1 MTGYEGYVR
10 PADDITRAEV
20 SVIINKILASS
31 NKADISSFSDVN
43 SSDWFYDAMAKIVK
57 TGILSGSG
65 NQLMPNKEIT
75 RQEAFSLLA
84 RIFGITNGGESALE
98 GFADKDEVASWAKGA
113 LAAMVEAG
121 YVSGNDGKLNPNDNI
136 TRAEFA
142 QVLSNIGCKYVFE
155 SGEVSGDFDGNVFIG
170 SNNVTLSGT
179 VKGNVILGDGV
190 DKTVLKDV
198 KVTGDVIS
206 RGKDVE
212 FNNAQV
218 DGNLVITGSGK
229 TPEIKTD
236 DNTKLGGV
244 KADKNYSSE
253 KELENVSG
261 NGENVHGKTETP
273 ADTKKNTHGSHHGG
287 GSSSSTTAKGTE
299 IDVAGAK
306 YYYSTKA
313 AMTVGGK
320 TVTGEQIGDTG
331 VYLYTT
337 AEDKDVYGVANV
349 PYADFYYAELGNEV
363 TESSDIAKVSKS
375 KDEASS
381 LREEHVYDAVTSATN
396 KKSKKYAATYITE
409 GSGTT
414 VYINGVKTA
423 VKINAKLYAAA
434 KAVAASKV
442 TTANK
447 LAEIADSIET
457 VSSTLPSGYETY
469 KTVNADGTL
478 SALTAAE
485 GAGAVDSASTKAT
498 ITSTS
503 PWGNYQI
510 DFTDMPSDIDTK
522 TNVLGVVLETED
534 GQKVALRHNENIYSK
549 KEDIAFVVDDSFTEP
564 HGNVLYGKRFKSLS
578 GKTIT
583 KITYLLSNKQSM
595 TLNVNLR
602 CAAQVPAENKVTVKS
617 QTKYVLGQGATVTL
631 DTSKLL
637 FKDTAEVSVKMGRKK
652 VLSSDKYLYDAS
664 TGELK
669 INGNGG
675 TGAGEYTVVF
685 HDTKEATT
693 GYADT
698 KVSFTLESDVAYDD
712 TTKSV
717 SNYSSI
723 NVASIS
729 AQKNVDKEKQAP
741 AAVTDNGI
749 INDNGFVDF
758 SNKAFEG
765 MKAKDSYK
773 VTVTT
778 TEGDS
783 FSFNV
788 TIPEKIYAYATLSY
802 AEYWAGEDVYKPS
815 NMEEASTEADSRGE
829 YDKGAFD
836 AVTRATANHGMHR
849 GSFVQDAY
857 ILGENGKEY
866 KVAKWTDAN
875 NAVLADGRTLTK
887 NTNRDTKETTL
898 SIGDETTKY
907 VKTELKGIKYVPV
920 AVDAADFHSLCEN
933 RSVYGNG
940 STLAGGFSENNL
952 KAYSETAYVDSTTNG
967 LKEATLN
974 GTTWS
979 FGARQTGSGSGI
991 LDEELHTASTITT
1004 TPKENVGSYGEKIR
1018 VDLTGDDY
1026 GALGSQM
1033 QTVKWTYY
1041 GNDSTYSDPVI
1052 SYGTKF
1058 AADNWMHKM
1067 MGIQLGLTDSARF
1080 QLPSGY
1086 NGIGYWKITVYAL
1099 GYEDYST
1106 TFELTA
1112 ANIAG
1117 VSEPMSEEQK
1127 TQLTALKDEA
1137 KALLDKHGEV
1147 LDGESDWKALK
1158 DHYEE
1163 AVALLKKSDATSAE
1177 AEELLE
1183 ELPALIAAVKP
1194 QTMEKTGEAVV
1205 KETND
1210 HTVIGEYT
1218 AKVKVTV
1225 DSEGK
1230 IVSVTD
1236 NGTEPGT
1243 YNASY
1248 WNKAKNYFSRFK
1260 GKTASEIDGIDATS
1274 GATVSLNAVK
1284 SAVKSALGTT
1294 ATTLEAPTIS
1304 AADLRTEPVFA
1315 ADEDAAFTVT
1325 GEEGSTTYT
1334 KEGENADASDITNWV
1349 KVDESK
1355 PVVVAGPS
1363 KDAHNINI
1371 KDITNENK
1379 TPSITEVILNAVS
1392 VEGEKKSTI
1401 TSKKIKFIEIPSDAD
1416 LSGTKVYEGSAACDG
1431 AAGSPYTVKVK
1442 VTTINGK
1449 ISKIEDNGTSPA
1461 DYTDEIFYGNA
1472 MGLGYSDESMSL
1484 KLKGKNLR
1492 QIINAKTTPYAE
1504 DESYA
1509 ADAVSGATVSSN
1521 SVKYAVINALISSP
1535 VSESENTV
1543 SAPTV
1548 SAYESGFVVLNALN
1562 KKMNAVI
1569 TGNEDTTIRYTLD
1582 GTEPTAESA
1591 EIGKI
1596 GYFGDKDGVAFE
1608 AEPEKYPDGRIICL
1622 KVAAFNSEGQ
1632 KSDTVTKY
1640 FVFANTNSTH
1650 SYEVGS
1656 YTGKSGST
1664 SVNVTVEDPSYSG
1677 KCLITNIQLDDESK
1691 KKYSAFAD
1699 EFLSRIYLKQNTAGV
1714 DSVKGHETECAEIL
1728 AAVKNALDNAYLP
1741 SKPTI
1746 TLSEEKNSYENS
1758 DLVGITF
1765 ATPTEGAEIY
1775 YTVDNSNTMSG
1786 STLSDPTKTG
1796 TKYEGTFNVNIE
1808 NKSGGKLYIRAAAKK
1823 DGKWSSTSRKD
1834 LTFLKGVKENAFV
1847 VNGTGYS
1854 SWNDA
1859 VSAINSLEN
1868 GGTIVL
1874 NDDVELSN
1882 ESVMPTK
1889 PCTIK
1894 SADGNAY
1901 KVKANILNAQADVV
1915 FDGITYD
1922 ISRVY
1927 ANGHSVTVK
1936 DTITYKKSWLGR
1948 KIYAGRTEDCTADN
1962 CVITV
1967 EKGDLEIYAGNFSG
1981 TFNGDVTVNV
1991 SGTDEQ
1997 TKVNLNGTGVSTT
2010 TDGNV
2015 TFNVDGGN
2023 KAVYIGGF
2031 LGEVSGGN
2039 ITGTLTL
2046 NITGNPELSSYG
2058 TYKASVD
2065 KETFGV
2071 LDFTGADS
2079 EFVSANKD
2087 KFTKFAEI
2095 KGGASTAAD
2104 TAEILSLEEAADEE
2118 KEVYGPVVLPIYNEE
2133 TPVAGIEFYFD
2144 ELNSEETDEFFEE
2157 TEDKAEIKDNLT
2169 EE

>member
-1 MTGYEGYVR
+1 MKYNLYKGAGAKKAVAMALAAAMTVGGTPAAYAADKSQIKDIPNNWAKQAVESAVENDLMTGYEGYVR

-170 SNNVTLSGT
+170 SNDVTLSGT

-244 KADKNYSSE
+244 KADKDYSSE

-299 IDVAGAK
+299 IDVDGAK

-423 VKINAKLYAAA
+423 VKINSKLYAAA

-564 HGNVLYGKRFKSLS
+564 HGNVLYGKRFKGLS

-602 CAAQVPAENKVTVKS
+602 CAAQVPAENKVTVTS
-617 QTKYVLGQGATVTL
+617 QTMYVLGQGATVTL

-652 VLSSDKYLYDAS
+652 VLSSDQYSYDAS
-664 TGELK
+664 TGVLT

-685 HDTKEATT
+685 HDTTEATT
-693 GYADT
+693 GYADI
-698 KVSFTLESDVAYDD
+698 KVSFTLKSDVAYDD

-717 SNYSSI
+717 SNYASV

-729 AQKNVDKEKQAP
+729 AQKNVDKVEKGP
-741 AAVTDNGI
+741 DAVTDSGI
-749 INDNGFVDF
+749 INANGFVDF
-758 SNKAFEG
+758 SNAAFKG

-836 AVTRATANHGMHR
+836 AVTRATTTHGMHR

-857 ILGENGKEY
+857 ILGKNGKEY

-875 NAVLADGRTLTK
+875 NAVLADGNTLTK
-887 NTNRDTKETTL
+887 AKADDATTL
-898 SIGDETTKY
+898 TIKTASGGVIETTKY
-907 VKTELKGIKYVPV
+907 VETELKGIKYVPV

-1127 TQLTALKDEA
+1127 TQLKALKDEA
-1137 KALLDKHGEV
+1137 KALLDNHGEV
-1147 LDGESDWKALK
+1147 SESETAWKALE
-1158 DHYEE
+1158 DHYKE

-1177 AEELLE
+1177 AEELLG

-1194 QTMEKTGEAVV
+1194 QTMEKTGEATV
-1205 KETND
+1205 ETTDSNFVFG
-1210 HTVIGEYT
+1210 TYQ

-1225 DSEGK
+1225 DEEGK
-1230 IVSVTD
+1230 IVSVAD

-1243 YNASY
+1243 SNASF
-1248 WNKAKNYFSRFK
+1248 WNTAKGYFSRFT

-1334 KEGENADASDITNWV
+1334 KEGENADASDITDWV

-1355 PVVVAGPS
+1355 SVVVAGPS
-1363 KDAHNINI
+1363 KDALNINI

-1392 VEGEKKSTI
+1392 VEGEKK
-1401 TSKKIKFIEIPSDAD
+1401 
-1416 LSGTKVYEGSAACDG
+1416 
-1431 AAGSPYTVKVK
+1431 
-1442 VTTINGK
+1442 NQ
-1449 ISKIEDNGTSPA
+1449 
-1461 DYTDEIFYGNA
+1461 
-1472 MGLGYSDESMSL
+1472 
-1484 KLKGKNLR
+1484 R
-1492 QIINAKTTPYAE
+1492 
-1504 DESYA
+1504 
-1509 ADAVSGATVSSN
+1509 
-1521 SVKYAVINALISSP
+1521 
-1535 VSESENTV
+1535 
-1543 SAPTV
+1543 
-1548 SAYESGFVVLNALN
+1548 
-1562 KKMNAVI
+1562 
-1569 TGNEDTTIRYTLD
+1569 
-1582 GTEPTAESA
+1582 
-1591 EIGKI
+1591 
-1596 GYFGDKDGVAFE
+1596 
-1608 AEPEKYPDGRIICL
+1608 
-1622 KVAAFNSEGQ
+1622 
-1632 KSDTVTKY
+1632 
-1640 FVFANTNSTH
+1640 
-1650 SYEVGS
+1650 
-1656 YTGKSGST
+1656 
-1664 SVNVTVEDPSYSG
+1664 
-1677 KCLITNIQLDDESK
+1677 
-1691 KKYSAFAD
+1691 
-1699 EFLSRIYLKQNTAGV
+1699 
-1714 DSVKGHETECAEIL
+1714 
-1728 AAVKNALDNAYLP
+1728 
-1741 SKPTI
+1741 
-1746 TLSEEKNSYENS
+1746 
-1758 DLVGITF
+1758 
-1765 ATPTEGAEIY
+1765 
-1775 YTVDNSNTMSG
+1775 
-1786 STLSDPTKTG
+1786 
-1796 TKYEGTFNVNIE
+1796 
-1808 NKSGGKLYIRAAAKK
+1808 
-1823 DGKWSSTSRKD
+1823 
-1834 LTFLKGVKENAFV
+1834 
-1847 VNGTGYS
+1847 
-1854 SWNDA
+1854 
-1859 VSAINSLEN
+1859 
-1868 GGTIVL
+1868 
-1874 NDDVELSN
+1874 
-1882 ESVMPTK
+1882 
-1889 PCTIK
+1889 
-1894 SADGNAY
+1894 
-1901 KVKANILNAQADVV
+1901 
-1915 FDGITYD
+1915 
-1922 ISRVY
+1922 
-1927 ANGHSVTVK
+1927 
-1936 DTITYKKSWLGR
+1936 
-1948 KIYAGRTEDCTADN
+1948 
-1962 CVITV
+1962 
-1967 EKGDLEIYAGNFSG
+1967 
-1981 TFNGDVTVNV
+1981 
-1991 SGTDEQ
+1991 
-1997 TKVNLNGTGVSTT
+1997 
-2010 TDGNV
+2010 
-2015 TFNVDGGN
+2015 
-2023 KAVYIGGF
+2023 
-2031 LGEVSGGN
+2031 
-2039 ITGTLTL
+2039 
-2046 NITGNPELSSYG
+2046 
-2058 TYKASVD
+2058 
-2065 KETFGV
+2065 
-2071 LDFTGADS
+2071 
-2079 EFVSANKD
+2079 
-2087 KFTKFAEI
+2087 
-2095 KGGASTAAD
+2095 
-2104 TAEILSLEEAADEE
+2104 
-2118 KEVYGPVVLPIYNEE
+2118 
-2133 TPVAGIEFYFD
+2133 
-2144 ELNSEETDEFFEE
+2144 
-2157 TEDKAEIKDNLT
+2157 
-2169 EE
+2169 

>member
-1 MTGYEGYVR
+1 MKYNLYKGAGAKKAVAMALAAAMTVGGAPAAYAADKSQIKDIPDNWAKQAVESAVENDLMTGYEGYVR

-170 SNNVTLSGT
+170 SNDVTLSGT

-218 DGNLVITGSGK
+218 DGNLVITGSGEI
-229 TPEIKTD
+229 PEIKTD

-261 NGENVHGKTETP
+261 NGKNVHGKTETP

-299 IDVAGAK
+299 IDVDGAK

-337 AEDKDVYGVANV
+337 AKDKDVYGVANV
-349 PYADFYYAELGNEV
+349 PYADFYYAELGNDV
-363 TESSDIAKVSKS
+363 TESSDIAAVSKS
-375 KDEASS
+375 SDKASL

-396 KKSKKYAATYITE
+396 NKSKKYGTTYTTDGE
-409 GSGTT
+409 GTT

-423 VKINAKLYAAA
+423 VKINSKLYAAA

-447 LAEIADSIET
+447 LAEIADSIAT
-457 VSSTLPSGYETY
+457 VSESLPEEYKTY

-478 SALTAAE
+478 TALTAAE
-485 GAGAVDSASTKAT
+485 GAGAVDSASTTAT

-510 DFTDMPSDIDTK
+510 DFDKMPSDIDTK

-549 KEDIAFVVDDSFTEP
+549 KQEIAFVVDDSFTEP
-564 HGNVLYGKRFKSLS
+564 HGYKLYGKRFKSLS

-602 CAAQVPAENKVTVKS
+602 CAAQVPEENKVKVVR
-617 QTKYVLGQGATVTL
+617 QTPYVLGQGAIVTL
-631 DTSKLL
+631 DTNKLP
-637 FKDTAEVSVKMGRKK
+637 FKEKAQVTVKMGRKN
-652 VLSSDKYLYDAS
+652 VLDSSKYSYDKKTGVLTIKAYD
-664 TGELK
+664 
-669 INGNGG
+669 G

-685 HDTKEATT
+685 HDPDESAT

-712 TTKSV
+712 TTKSIAY
-717 SNYSSI
+717 NSSI
-723 NVASIS
+723 KDKVASIS
-729 AQKNVDKEKQAP
+729 AQKKVDKGEQGP
-741 AAVTDNGI
+741 DAVKDNGI

-815 NMEEASTEADSRGE
+815 NMTESSDVADSKGE

-1041 GNDSTYSDPVI
+1041 GNDSTYTNAVA

-1058 AADNWMHKM
+1058 AADNWMHRI

-1086 NGIGYWKITVYAL
+1086 KGTGYWKITVYAL

-1112 ANIAG
+1112 ANVAG

-1127 TQLTALKDEA
+1127 KQLTALKDEA
-1137 KALLDKHGEV
+1137 KELLDAHGTDYSEA
-1147 LDGESDWKALK
+1147 SWKALK
-1158 DHYEE
+1158 EHYDE
-1163 AVALLKKSDATSAE
+1163 AVTLLAKADATSAE
-1177 AEELLE
+1177 AEELLG

-1194 QTMEKTGEAVV
+1194 QTTEKTGEATV
-1205 KETND
+1205 ETTDSNFVFG
-1210 HTVIGEYT
+1210 TYQ

-1225 DSEGK
+1225 DEEGK
-1230 IVSVTD
+1230 IVSVAD

-1243 YNASY
+1243 SNASF
-1248 WNKAKNYFSRFK
+1248 WNTAKGYFSRFT

-1284 SAVKSALGTT
+1284 SAVKSALGGGSSV
-1294 ATTLEAPTIS
+1294 TTLQAPTIS

-1334 KEGENADASDITNWV
+1334 KKGENADASDITDWV

-1355 PVVVAGPS
+1355 SVVVAGPS
-1363 KDAHNINI
+1363 KDALNINI

-1392 VEGEKKSTI
+1392 VEGEKK
-1401 TSKKIKFIEIPSDAD
+1401 
-1416 LSGTKVYEGSAACDG
+1416 
-1431 AAGSPYTVKVK
+1431 
-1442 VTTINGK
+1442 NQ
-1449 ISKIEDNGTSPA
+1449 
-1461 DYTDEIFYGNA
+1461 
-1472 MGLGYSDESMSL
+1472 
-1484 KLKGKNLR
+1484 R
-1492 QIINAKTTPYAE
+1492 
-1504 DESYA
+1504 
-1509 ADAVSGATVSSN
+1509 
-1521 SVKYAVINALISSP
+1521 
-1535 VSESENTV
+1535 
-1543 SAPTV
+1543 
-1548 SAYESGFVVLNALN
+1548 
-1562 KKMNAVI
+1562 
-1569 TGNEDTTIRYTLD
+1569 
-1582 GTEPTAESA
+1582 
-1591 EIGKI
+1591 
-1596 GYFGDKDGVAFE
+1596 
-1608 AEPEKYPDGRIICL
+1608 
-1622 KVAAFNSEGQ
+1622 
-1632 KSDTVTKY
+1632 
-1640 FVFANTNSTH
+1640 
-1650 SYEVGS
+1650 
-1656 YTGKSGST
+1656 
-1664 SVNVTVEDPSYSG
+1664 
-1677 KCLITNIQLDDESK
+1677 
-1691 KKYSAFAD
+1691 
-1699 EFLSRIYLKQNTAGV
+1699 
-1714 DSVKGHETECAEIL
+1714 
-1728 AAVKNALDNAYLP
+1728 
-1741 SKPTI
+1741 
-1746 TLSEEKNSYENS
+1746 
-1758 DLVGITF
+1758 
-1765 ATPTEGAEIY
+1765 
-1775 YTVDNSNTMSG
+1775 
-1786 STLSDPTKTG
+1786 
-1796 TKYEGTFNVNIE
+1796 
-1808 NKSGGKLYIRAAAKK
+1808 
-1823 DGKWSSTSRKD
+1823 
-1834 LTFLKGVKENAFV
+1834 
-1847 VNGTGYS
+1847 
-1854 SWNDA
+1854 
-1859 VSAINSLEN
+1859 
-1868 GGTIVL
+1868 
-1874 NDDVELSN
+1874 
-1882 ESVMPTK
+1882 
-1889 PCTIK
+1889 
-1894 SADGNAY
+1894 
-1901 KVKANILNAQADVV
+1901 
-1915 FDGITYD
+1915 
-1922 ISRVY
+1922 
-1927 ANGHSVTVK
+1927 
-1936 DTITYKKSWLGR
+1936 
-1948 KIYAGRTEDCTADN
+1948 
-1962 CVITV
+1962 
-1967 EKGDLEIYAGNFSG
+1967 
-1981 TFNGDVTVNV
+1981 
-1991 SGTDEQ
+1991 
-1997 TKVNLNGTGVSTT
+1997 
-2010 TDGNV
+2010 
-2015 TFNVDGGN
+2015 
-2023 KAVYIGGF
+2023 
-2031 LGEVSGGN
+2031 
-2039 ITGTLTL
+2039 
-2046 NITGNPELSSYG
+2046 
-2058 TYKASVD
+2058 
-2065 KETFGV
+2065 
-2071 LDFTGADS
+2071 
-2079 EFVSANKD
+2079 
-2087 KFTKFAEI
+2087 
-2095 KGGASTAAD
+2095 
-2104 TAEILSLEEAADEE
+2104 
-2118 KEVYGPVVLPIYNEE
+2118 
-2133 TPVAGIEFYFD
+2133 
-2144 ELNSEETDEFFEE
+2144 
-2157 TEDKAEIKDNLT
+2157 
-2169 EE
+2169 

>member
-1 MTGYEGYVR
+1 MKYNLYKGAGAKKAVAMALAAAMTVGGAPAAYAADKSQIKDIPNNWAKQAVESAVENDLMTGYEGYVR

-43 SSDWFYDAMAKIVK
+43 SSNWFYDAMAKIVK

-142 QVLSNIGCKYVFE
+142 QLLSNIGCKYVFE

-170 SNNVTLSGT
+170 SNDVTLSGT

-218 DGNLVITGSGK
+218 DGNLVITGSGEI
-229 TPEIKTD
+229 PEIKTD

-349 PYADFYYAELGNEV
+349 PYADFYYAELGNDV
-363 TESSDIAKVSKS
+363 TESSDIAKVSKL

-381 LREEHVYDAVTSATN
+381 LRAEHVYDAVTSATN
-396 KKSKKYAATYITE
+396 KKSKGYAATYITE

-423 VKINAKLYAAA
+423 VKINSKLYAAA

-442 TTANK
+442 KTENK
-447 LAEIADSIET
+447 LAEIADSIAT
-457 VSSTLPSGYETY
+457 VSESLPEEYKTY

-478 SALTAAE
+478 TVLKAAE
-485 GAGAVDSASTKAT
+485 GAGAVDSANTKAT

-522 TNVLGVVLETED
+522 TNVLGVVLETNE
-534 GQKVALRHNENIYSK
+534 GQKVALRHNENIYKK
-549 KEDIAFVVDDSFTEP
+549 KEDIAFVVDESFTEP

-617 QTKYVLGQGATVTL
+617 QTKYVLGQGATVIL

-637 FKDTAEVSVKMGRKK
+637 FKNTAEVSVKMGRKR
-652 VLSSDKYLYDAS
+652 VLSSDKYSYDPS

-685 HDTKEATT
+685 HDPEETGT

-698 KVSFTLESDVAYDD
+698 KVSFTLKSDVAYDD

-717 SNYSSI
+717 SNYASV

-729 AQKNVDKEKQAP
+729 AQKKVDKGEEQP
-741 AAVTDNGI
+741 AAVENNGI
-749 INDNGFVDF
+749 INANGFVDF
-758 SNKAFEG
+758 SNTAFKG
-765 MKAKDSYK
+765 MKANDSYK

-778 TEGDS
+778 KGGDS

-802 AEYWAGEDVYKPS
+802 AEYWAGEEDVYKP
-815 NMEEASTEADSRGE
+815 ADMTANSDELDTHGE

-836 AVTRATANHGMHR
+836 AVTRATTNHGMHR
-849 GSFVQDAY
+849 GSYLQDAY
-857 ILGENGKEY
+857 VLGENGKEY
-866 KVAKWTDAN
+866 KLSYWTGKDD
-875 NAVLADGRTLTK
+875 AVLTDGSTLTK
-887 NTNRDTKETTL
+887 NTDRSTNTTTL
-898 SIGDETTKY
+898 TIKNGEETVETTKY

-920 AVDAADFHSLCEN
+920 SIEADKFHDFCSAYT
-933 RSVYGNG
+933 VYGNG
-940 STLAGGFSENNL
+940 STLRGGFDENNL
-952 KAYSETAYVDSTTNG
+952 KGYEETAYVDSTTNG
-967 LKEATLN
+967 LKEATQS
-974 GTTWS
+974 GSTWS

-991 LDEELHTASTITT
+991 LNKGIQTASEITT

-1041 GNDSTYSDPVI
+1041 GDDSTYTNPVR

-1058 AADNWMHKM
+1058 AADNWMHRL
-1067 MGIQLGLTDSARF
+1067 MGIQLGLTESLRF

-1086 NGIGYWKITVYAL
+1086 NGTGYWKITVYAL

-1117 VSEPMSEEQK
+1117 VSEPMSEEQEK
-1127 TQLTALKDEA
+1127 QLTALKDEA

-1158 DHYEE
+1158 EHYNE
-1163 AVALLKKSDATSAE
+1163 AVALLKNAEATSSE
-1177 AEELLE
+1177 AKELLE
-1183 ELPALIAAVKP
+1183 ELPVLIAAVKP
-1194 QTMEKTGEAVV
+1194 QTTEKTGEAEV
-1205 KETND
+1205 K
-1210 HTVIGEYT
+1210 GYGYT

-1225 DSEGK
+1225 DSKGK

-1236 NGTEPGT
+1236 NGTTEGSNT
-1243 YNASY
+1243 YW
-1248 WNKAKNYFSRFK
+1248 WNLAKGMFENFT
-1260 GKTASEIDGIDATS
+1260 GKTADNVDSVDAIS
-1274 GATVSLNAVK
+1274 GATVASNAIK
-1284 SAVKSALGTT
+1284 SAVKSALNGNSGI
-1294 ATTLEAPTIS
+1294 ATLAAPTID

-1334 KEGENADASDITNWV
+1334 KEGENADASDITDWV

-1363 KDAHNINI
+1363 KDALNINI

-1392 VEGEKKSTI
+1392 VEGEKK
-1401 TSKKIKFIEIPSDAD
+1401 
-1416 LSGTKVYEGSAACDG
+1416 
-1431 AAGSPYTVKVK
+1431 
-1442 VTTINGK
+1442 IN
-1449 ISKIEDNGTSPA
+1449 D
-1461 DYTDEIFYGNA
+1461 
-1472 MGLGYSDESMSL
+1472 
-1484 KLKGKNLR
+1484 
-1492 QIINAKTTPYAE
+1492 
-1504 DESYA
+1504 
-1509 ADAVSGATVSSN
+1509 
-1521 SVKYAVINALISSP
+1521 
-1535 VSESENTV
+1535 
-1543 SAPTV
+1543 
-1548 SAYESGFVVLNALN
+1548 
-1562 KKMNAVI
+1562 
-1569 TGNEDTTIRYTLD
+1569 
-1582 GTEPTAESA
+1582 
-1591 EIGKI
+1591 
-1596 GYFGDKDGVAFE
+1596 
-1608 AEPEKYPDGRIICL
+1608 
-1622 KVAAFNSEGQ
+1622 
-1632 KSDTVTKY
+1632 
-1640 FVFANTNSTH
+1640 
-1650 SYEVGS
+1650 
-1656 YTGKSGST
+1656 
-1664 SVNVTVEDPSYSG
+1664 
-1677 KCLITNIQLDDESK
+1677 
-1691 KKYSAFAD
+1691 
-1699 EFLSRIYLKQNTAGV
+1699 
-1714 DSVKGHETECAEIL
+1714 
-1728 AAVKNALDNAYLP
+1728 
-1741 SKPTI
+1741 
-1746 TLSEEKNSYENS
+1746 
-1758 DLVGITF
+1758 
-1765 ATPTEGAEIY
+1765 
-1775 YTVDNSNTMSG
+1775 
-1786 STLSDPTKTG
+1786 
-1796 TKYEGTFNVNIE
+1796 NIE
-1808 NKSGGKLYIRAAAKK
+1808 
-1823 DGKWSSTSRKD
+1823 
-1834 LTFLKGVKENAFV
+1834 EN
-1847 VNGTGYS
+1847 
-1854 SWNDA
+1854 
-1859 VSAINSLEN
+1859 
-1868 GGTIVL
+1868 
-1874 NDDVELSN
+1874 
-1882 ESVMPTK
+1882 
-1889 PCTIK
+1889 
-1894 SADGNAY
+1894 
-1901 KVKANILNAQADVV
+1901 
-1915 FDGITYD
+1915 
-1922 ISRVY
+1922 
-1927 ANGHSVTVK
+1927 
-1936 DTITYKKSWLGR
+1936 
-1948 KIYAGRTEDCTADN
+1948 
-1962 CVITV
+1962 
-1967 EKGDLEIYAGNFSG
+1967 
-1981 TFNGDVTVNV
+1981 
-1991 SGTDEQ
+1991 
-1997 TKVNLNGTGVSTT
+1997 
-2010 TDGNV
+2010 
-2015 TFNVDGGN
+2015 
-2023 KAVYIGGF
+2023 
-2031 LGEVSGGN
+2031 
-2039 ITGTLTL
+2039 
-2046 NITGNPELSSYG
+2046 
-2058 TYKASVD
+2058 
-2065 KETFGV
+2065 
-2071 LDFTGADS
+2071 
-2079 EFVSANKD
+2079 
-2087 KFTKFAEI
+2087 
-2095 KGGASTAAD
+2095 
-2104 TAEILSLEEAADEE
+2104 
-2118 KEVYGPVVLPIYNEE
+2118 
-2133 TPVAGIEFYFD
+2133 
-2144 ELNSEETDEFFEE
+2144 
-2157 TEDKAEIKDNLT
+2157 
-2169 EE
+2169 

>member
-1 MTGYEGYVR
+1 MKYNLYKGAGAKKAVAMALAAAMTVGGAPAAYAADKSQIKDIPNNWAKQAVESAVENDLMTGYEGYVR

-57 TGILSGSG
+57 TGILSSSG

-170 SNNVTLSGT
+170 SNDVTLSGT

-218 DGNLVITGSGK
+218 DGNLVITGSGEI
-229 TPEIKTD
+229 PEIKTD

-261 NGENVHGKTETP
+261 NGKNVHGKTETP

-299 IDVAGAK
+299 IDVDGAK

-337 AEDKDVYGVANV
+337 AKDKDVYGVANV

-363 TESSDIAKVSKS
+363 TESSDIAAVSKS
-375 KDEASS
+375 SDKASS

-423 VKINAKLYAAA
+423 VKINSKLYAAA

-447 LAEIADSIET
+447 LAEIADSIAT
-457 VSSTLPSGYETY
+457 VSVSLPEEYKTY

-478 SALTAAE
+478 TALTAAE
-485 GAGAVDSASTKAT
+485 GAGAVDSASTEAT

-510 DFTDMPSDIDTK
+510 DFKNMPSDIDTK
-522 TNVLGVVLETED
+522 TNVLGVVLETSE

-637 FKDTAEVSVKMGRKK
+637 FKDTAEVSVKMGRKR

-664 TGELK
+664 TGVLT

-685 HDTKEATT
+685 HDPAESAT

-717 SNYSSI
+717 SNYAGV

-836 AVTRATANHGMHR
+836 AVTRATTTHGMHR

-857 ILGENGKEY
+857 ILGKNGKEY

-875 NAVLADGRTLTK
+875 NAVLADGNTLTK
-887 NTNRDTKETTL
+887 AKADDATTLTIKTASGGVIETTN
-898 SIGDETTKY
+898 Y
-907 VKTELKGIKYVPV
+907 VETELKGIKYVPV

-940 STLAGGFSENNL
+940 SVITGGYTEANL
-952 KAYSETAYVDSTTNG
+952 VAYSETAYVDAATNG
-967 LKEATLN
+967 LKEAELN
-974 GTTWS
+974 GSTWS

-1127 TQLTALKDEA
+1127 TQLKALKDEA
-1137 KALLDKHGEV
+1137 KALLDNHGEV
-1147 LDGESDWKALK
+1147 SESETAWKALE
-1158 DHYEE
+1158 DHYKE

-1177 AEELLE
+1177 AEELLG

-1194 QTMEKTGEAVV
+1194 QTMEKTGEATV
-1205 KETND
+1205 ETTDSNFVFG
-1210 HTVIGEYT
+1210 TYQ

-1225 DSEGK
+1225 DEEGK
-1230 IVSVTD
+1230 IVSVAD

-1243 YNASY
+1243 SNASF
-1248 WNKAKNYFSRFK
+1248 WNTAKGYFSRFT

-1334 KEGENADASDITNWV
+1334 KEGENADASDITDWV

-1355 PVVVAGPS
+1355 SVVVAGPS
-1363 KDAHNINI
+1363 KDALNINI

-1392 VEGEKKSTI
+1392 VEGEKK
-1401 TSKKIKFIEIPSDAD
+1401 
-1416 LSGTKVYEGSAACDG
+1416 
-1431 AAGSPYTVKVK
+1431 
-1442 VTTINGK
+1442 IN
-1449 ISKIEDNGTSPA
+1449 D
-1461 DYTDEIFYGNA
+1461 
-1472 MGLGYSDESMSL
+1472 
-1484 KLKGKNLR
+1484 
-1492 QIINAKTTPYAE
+1492 
-1504 DESYA
+1504 
-1509 ADAVSGATVSSN
+1509 
-1521 SVKYAVINALISSP
+1521 
-1535 VSESENTV
+1535 
-1543 SAPTV
+1543 
-1548 SAYESGFVVLNALN
+1548 
-1562 KKMNAVI
+1562 
-1569 TGNEDTTIRYTLD
+1569 
-1582 GTEPTAESA
+1582 
-1591 EIGKI
+1591 
-1596 GYFGDKDGVAFE
+1596 
-1608 AEPEKYPDGRIICL
+1608 
-1622 KVAAFNSEGQ
+1622 
-1632 KSDTVTKY
+1632 
-1640 FVFANTNSTH
+1640 
-1650 SYEVGS
+1650 
-1656 YTGKSGST
+1656 
-1664 SVNVTVEDPSYSG
+1664 
-1677 KCLITNIQLDDESK
+1677 
-1691 KKYSAFAD
+1691 
-1699 EFLSRIYLKQNTAGV
+1699 
-1714 DSVKGHETECAEIL
+1714 
-1728 AAVKNALDNAYLP
+1728 
-1741 SKPTI
+1741 
-1746 TLSEEKNSYENS
+1746 
-1758 DLVGITF
+1758 
-1765 ATPTEGAEIY
+1765 
-1775 YTVDNSNTMSG
+1775 
-1786 STLSDPTKTG
+1786 
-1796 TKYEGTFNVNIE
+1796 NIE
-1808 NKSGGKLYIRAAAKK
+1808 
-1823 DGKWSSTSRKD
+1823 
-1834 LTFLKGVKENAFV
+1834 EN
-1847 VNGTGYS
+1847 
-1854 SWNDA
+1854 
-1859 VSAINSLEN
+1859 
-1868 GGTIVL
+1868 
-1874 NDDVELSN
+1874 
-1882 ESVMPTK
+1882 
-1889 PCTIK
+1889 
-1894 SADGNAY
+1894 
-1901 KVKANILNAQADVV
+1901 
-1915 FDGITYD
+1915 
-1922 ISRVY
+1922 
-1927 ANGHSVTVK
+1927 
-1936 DTITYKKSWLGR
+1936 
-1948 KIYAGRTEDCTADN
+1948 
-1962 CVITV
+1962 
-1967 EKGDLEIYAGNFSG
+1967 
-1981 TFNGDVTVNV
+1981 
-1991 SGTDEQ
+1991 
-1997 TKVNLNGTGVSTT
+1997 
-2010 TDGNV
+2010 
-2015 TFNVDGGN
+2015 
-2023 KAVYIGGF
+2023 
-2031 LGEVSGGN
+2031 
-2039 ITGTLTL
+2039 
-2046 NITGNPELSSYG
+2046 
-2058 TYKASVD
+2058 
-2065 KETFGV
+2065 
-2071 LDFTGADS
+2071 
-2079 EFVSANKD
+2079 
-2087 KFTKFAEI
+2087 
-2095 KGGASTAAD
+2095 
-2104 TAEILSLEEAADEE
+2104 
-2118 KEVYGPVVLPIYNEE
+2118 
-2133 TPVAGIEFYFD
+2133 
-2144 ELNSEETDEFFEE
+2144 
-2157 TEDKAEIKDNLT
+2157 
-2169 EE
+2169 

>member
-1 MTGYEGYVR
+1 MKYNLYKGAGAKKAVAMALAAAMTVGGAPAAYAADKSQIKDIPDNWAKQAVESAVENDLMTGYEGYVR

-170 SNNVTLSGT
+170 SNDVTLSGT

-218 DGNLVITGSGK
+218 DGNLVITGSGEI
-229 TPEIKTD
+229 PEIKTD

-273 ADTKKNTHGSHHGG
+273 ADTKKNTQRSHHGG

-299 IDVAGAK
+299 IDVDGAK

-337 AEDKDVYGVANV
+337 AADKDVYGVANV

-363 TESSDIAKVSKS
+363 TETSDIAEVSKS
-375 KDEASS
+375 KDKASS

-396 KKSKKYAATYITE
+396 KKSKKYGTTYTTDGE
-409 GSGTT
+409 GTT
-414 VYINGVKTA
+414 VYVNGVKTA
-423 VKINAKLYAAA
+423 VKINSKLYAAA

-442 TTANK
+442 TTKNK
-447 LAEIADSIET
+447 LAEIADSIAT
-457 VSSTLPSGYETY
+457 VSESLPSGYETY

-485 GAGAVDSASTKAT
+485 GAGAVDSASTTAA

-510 DFTDMPSDIDTK
+510 DFKNMPSDIDTK
-522 TNVLGVVLETED
+522 TNVLGVVLETSE
-534 GQKVALRHNENIYSK
+534 GQKVALRHSENIYSK
-549 KEDIAFVVDDSFTEP
+549 NTEIAFVVDDSFTEP

-583 KITYLLSNKQSM
+583 KITYLLSNKKNM
-595 TLNVNLR
+595 ELKVKLR

-637 FKDTAEVSVKMGRKK
+637 FKDTAEVSVKMGRKR
-652 VLSSDKYLYDAS
+652 VLSSDKYSYDAS
-664 TGELK
+664 TGVLT

-685 HDTKEATT
+685 HDPDESKT

-717 SNYSSI
+717 SNYASVS
-723 NVASIS
+723 VASIS

-836 AVTRATANHGMHR
+836 AVTRATTTHGMHR

-857 ILGENGKEY
+857 ILGKNGKEY

-875 NAVLADGRTLTK
+875 NAVLADGNTLTK
-887 NTNRDTKETTL
+887 AKADDATTLTIKTASGGVIETTN
-898 SIGDETTKY
+898 Y
-907 VKTELKGIKYVPV
+907 VETELKGIKYVPV

-940 STLAGGFSENNL
+940 SVITGGYTEANL
-952 KAYSETAYVDSTTNG
+952 VAYSETAYVDAATNG
-967 LKEATLN
+967 LKEAELN
-974 GTTWS
+974 GSTWS

-991 LDEELHTASTITT
+991 LNEETQTAEAITPT
-1004 TPKENVGSYGEKIR
+1004 LQTKSDRQPVGNFGEMIRINFTGNGYGK
-1018 VDLTGDDY
+1018 
-1026 GALGSQM
+1026 LGSQM

-1041 GNDSTYSDPVI
+1041 GDDSTYTNAI
-1052 SYGTKF
+1052 ASYGTKF
-1058 AADNWMHKM
+1058 AADNWMHKS
-1067 MGIQLGLTDSARF
+1067 MGIQLGLTDSLRC
-1080 QLPSGY
+1080 QLPKNSDGT
-1086 NGIGYWKITVYAL
+1086 GYWKVTIYAL
-1099 GYEDYST
+1099 GYNDFSYEFKAEADNVKT
-1106 TFELTA
+1106 PEAATA
-1112 ANIAG
+1112 
-1117 VSEPMSEEQK
+1117 MTEEQK
-1127 TQLTALKDEA
+1127 TQLTALRDEA
-1137 KALLDKHGEV
+1137 AQLLESRPDDSGLNEDAKFKWNDLASHKTEADELLAKTDATAAEATELIVDLRGRIDAVKAL
-1147 LDGESDWKALK
+1147 
-1158 DHYEE
+1158 
-1163 AVALLKKSDATSAE
+1163 TPSAPSTTE
-1177 AEELLE
+1177 R
-1183 ELPALIAAVKP
+1183 
-1194 QTMEKTGEAVV
+1194 TGEAEVTGYGY
-1205 KETND
+1205 K
-1210 HTVIGEYT
+1210 

-1225 DSEGK
+1225 DSKGK

-1236 NGTEPGT
+1236 NGTTEGSNT
-1243 YNASY
+1243 YW
-1248 WNKAKNYFSRFK
+1248 WNLAKGMFENFT
-1260 GKTASEIDGIDATS
+1260 GKTADNVDSVDAIS
-1274 GATVSLNAVK
+1274 GATVASNAIK

-1334 KEGENADASDITNWV
+1334 KKGENADASDITDWV

-1355 PVVVAGPS
+1355 SVVVAGPS
-1363 KDAHNINI
+1363 KDALNINI

-1392 VEGEKKSTI
+1392 VEGEKK
-1401 TSKKIKFIEIPSDAD
+1401 
-1416 LSGTKVYEGSAACDG
+1416 
-1431 AAGSPYTVKVK
+1431 
-1442 VTTINGK
+1442 IN
-1449 ISKIEDNGTSPA
+1449 D
-1461 DYTDEIFYGNA
+1461 
-1472 MGLGYSDESMSL
+1472 
-1484 KLKGKNLR
+1484 
-1492 QIINAKTTPYAE
+1492 
-1504 DESYA
+1504 
-1509 ADAVSGATVSSN
+1509 
-1521 SVKYAVINALISSP
+1521 
-1535 VSESENTV
+1535 
-1543 SAPTV
+1543 
-1548 SAYESGFVVLNALN
+1548 
-1562 KKMNAVI
+1562 
-1569 TGNEDTTIRYTLD
+1569 
-1582 GTEPTAESA
+1582 
-1591 EIGKI
+1591 
-1596 GYFGDKDGVAFE
+1596 
-1608 AEPEKYPDGRIICL
+1608 
-1622 KVAAFNSEGQ
+1622 
-1632 KSDTVTKY
+1632 
-1640 FVFANTNSTH
+1640 
-1650 SYEVGS
+1650 
-1656 YTGKSGST
+1656 
-1664 SVNVTVEDPSYSG
+1664 
-1677 KCLITNIQLDDESK
+1677 
-1691 KKYSAFAD
+1691 
-1699 EFLSRIYLKQNTAGV
+1699 
-1714 DSVKGHETECAEIL
+1714 
-1728 AAVKNALDNAYLP
+1728 
-1741 SKPTI
+1741 
-1746 TLSEEKNSYENS
+1746 
-1758 DLVGITF
+1758 
-1765 ATPTEGAEIY
+1765 
-1775 YTVDNSNTMSG
+1775 
-1786 STLSDPTKTG
+1786 
-1796 TKYEGTFNVNIE
+1796 NIE
-1808 NKSGGKLYIRAAAKK
+1808 
-1823 DGKWSSTSRKD
+1823 
-1834 LTFLKGVKENAFV
+1834 EN
-1847 VNGTGYS
+1847 
-1854 SWNDA
+1854 
-1859 VSAINSLEN
+1859 
-1868 GGTIVL
+1868 
-1874 NDDVELSN
+1874 
-1882 ESVMPTK
+1882 
-1889 PCTIK
+1889 
-1894 SADGNAY
+1894 
-1901 KVKANILNAQADVV
+1901 
-1915 FDGITYD
+1915 
-1922 ISRVY
+1922 
-1927 ANGHSVTVK
+1927 
-1936 DTITYKKSWLGR
+1936 
-1948 KIYAGRTEDCTADN
+1948 
-1962 CVITV
+1962 
-1967 EKGDLEIYAGNFSG
+1967 
-1981 TFNGDVTVNV
+1981 
-1991 SGTDEQ
+1991 
-1997 TKVNLNGTGVSTT
+1997 
-2010 TDGNV
+2010 
-2015 TFNVDGGN
+2015 
-2023 KAVYIGGF
+2023 
-2031 LGEVSGGN
+2031 
-2039 ITGTLTL
+2039 
-2046 NITGNPELSSYG
+2046 
-2058 TYKASVD
+2058 
-2065 KETFGV
+2065 
-2071 LDFTGADS
+2071 
-2079 EFVSANKD
+2079 
-2087 KFTKFAEI
+2087 
-2095 KGGASTAAD
+2095 
-2104 TAEILSLEEAADEE
+2104 
-2118 KEVYGPVVLPIYNEE
+2118 
-2133 TPVAGIEFYFD
+2133 
-2144 ELNSEETDEFFEE
+2144 
-2157 TEDKAEIKDNLT
+2157 
-2169 EE
+2169 

>member
-1 MTGYEGYVR
+1 MKYNLYKGAGAKKAVAMALAAAMTVGGAPAAYAADKSQIKDIPNNWAKQAVESAVENDLMTGYEGYVR

-170 SNNVTLSGT
+170 SNDVTLSGT

-244 KADKNYSSE
+244 KADKDYSSE

-261 NGENVHGKTETP
+261 NGKNVHGKTETP
-273 ADTKKNTHGSHHGG
+273 ADTKKNTQRSHHGG

-299 IDVAGAK
+299 IDVDGAK

-337 AEDKDVYGVANV
+337 AADKDVYGVANV

-423 VKINAKLYAAA
+423 VKINSKLYAAA

-564 HGNVLYGKRFKSLS
+564 HGNVLYGKRFKGLS

-602 CAAQVPAENKVTVKS
+602 CAAQVPAENKVTVTS
-617 QTKYVLGQGATVTL
+617 QTMYVLGQGATVTL

-652 VLSSDKYLYDAS
+652 VLSSDQYSYDAS
-664 TGELK
+664 TGVLT

-685 HDTKEATT
+685 HDTTEATT
-693 GYADT
+693 GYADI
-698 KVSFTLESDVAYDD
+698 KVSFTLKSDVAYDD
-712 TTKSV
+712 TTRSV
-717 SNYSSI
+717 SNYASV

-729 AQKNVDKEKQAP
+729 AQKNVDKVEKGP
-741 AAVTDNGI
+741 DAVTDSGI
-749 INDNGFVDF
+749 INANGFVDF
-758 SNKAFEG
+758 SNAAFKG

-802 AEYWAGEDVYKPS
+802 AEYWAGEEDVYKP
-815 NMEEASTEADSRGE
+815 ADMTANSDELDTYGE

-849 GSFVQDAY
+849 GSYLQDAY
-857 ILGENGKEY
+857 VLGENGKEY
-866 KVAKWTDAN
+866 KLSYWTGKND
-875 NAVLADGRTLTK
+875 AVLTDGSTLTK
-887 NTNRDTKETTL
+887 NTDRSTNTTTL
-898 SIGDETTKY
+898 TIKNGEETVETTKY
-907 VKTELKGIKYVPV
+907 VETELKGIKYVPV
-920 AVDAADFHSLCEN
+920 SIEADKFHDFCSAYT
-933 RSVYGNG
+933 VYGNG
-940 STLAGGFSENNL
+940 STLRGGFDENNL
-952 KAYSETAYVDSTTNG
+952 KGYEETAYVDSTTNG
-967 LKEATLN
+967 LKEATQS
-974 GTTWS
+974 GSTWS

-991 LDEELHTASTITT
+991 LNKGIQTASEITT

-1041 GNDSTYSDPVI
+1041 GDDSTYTNAI
-1052 SYGTKF
+1052 ASYGTKF
-1058 AADNWMHKM
+1058 AADNWMHRM
-1067 MGIQLGLTDSARF
+1067 MGIQLGLTDSIRF

-1086 NGIGYWKITVYAL
+1086 KGTGYWKITVYAL

-1158 DHYEE
+1158 EHYNE
-1163 AVALLKKSDATSAE
+1163 AVALLKNAEATSSE
-1177 AEELLE
+1177 AKELLE
-1183 ELPALIAAVKP
+1183 ELPVLIAAVKP
-1194 QTMEKTGEAVV
+1194 QTTETTGEAVV

-1210 HTVIGEYT
+1210 FTVIGEYT

-1230 IVSVTD
+1230 IVSVRD

-1294 ATTLEAPTIS
+1294 ATTLAAPTID
-1304 AADLRTEPVFA
+1304 AADLRTDLVFA

-1334 KEGENADASDITNWV
+1334 KEGENADASDITDWV

-1355 PVVVAGPS
+1355 SVVVAGPS
-1363 KDAHNINI
+1363 KDALNINI

-1392 VEGEKKSTI
+1392 VEGEKK
-1401 TSKKIKFIEIPSDAD
+1401 
-1416 LSGTKVYEGSAACDG
+1416 
-1431 AAGSPYTVKVK
+1431 
-1442 VTTINGK
+1442 NQ
-1449 ISKIEDNGTSPA
+1449 
-1461 DYTDEIFYGNA
+1461 
-1472 MGLGYSDESMSL
+1472 
-1484 KLKGKNLR
+1484 R
-1492 QIINAKTTPYAE
+1492 
-1504 DESYA
+1504 
-1509 ADAVSGATVSSN
+1509 
-1521 SVKYAVINALISSP
+1521 
-1535 VSESENTV
+1535 
-1543 SAPTV
+1543 
-1548 SAYESGFVVLNALN
+1548 
-1562 KKMNAVI
+1562 
-1569 TGNEDTTIRYTLD
+1569 
-1582 GTEPTAESA
+1582 
-1591 EIGKI
+1591 
-1596 GYFGDKDGVAFE
+1596 
-1608 AEPEKYPDGRIICL
+1608 
-1622 KVAAFNSEGQ
+1622 
-1632 KSDTVTKY
+1632 
-1640 FVFANTNSTH
+1640 
-1650 SYEVGS
+1650 
-1656 YTGKSGST
+1656 
-1664 SVNVTVEDPSYSG
+1664 
-1677 KCLITNIQLDDESK
+1677 
-1691 KKYSAFAD
+1691 
-1699 EFLSRIYLKQNTAGV
+1699 
-1714 DSVKGHETECAEIL
+1714 
-1728 AAVKNALDNAYLP
+1728 
-1741 SKPTI
+1741 
-1746 TLSEEKNSYENS
+1746 
-1758 DLVGITF
+1758 
-1765 ATPTEGAEIY
+1765 
-1775 YTVDNSNTMSG
+1775 
-1786 STLSDPTKTG
+1786 
-1796 TKYEGTFNVNIE
+1796 
-1808 NKSGGKLYIRAAAKK
+1808 
-1823 DGKWSSTSRKD
+1823 
-1834 LTFLKGVKENAFV
+1834 
-1847 VNGTGYS
+1847 
-1854 SWNDA
+1854 
-1859 VSAINSLEN
+1859 
-1868 GGTIVL
+1868 
-1874 NDDVELSN
+1874 
-1882 ESVMPTK
+1882 
-1889 PCTIK
+1889 
-1894 SADGNAY
+1894 
-1901 KVKANILNAQADVV
+1901 
-1915 FDGITYD
+1915 
-1922 ISRVY
+1922 
-1927 ANGHSVTVK
+1927 
-1936 DTITYKKSWLGR
+1936 
-1948 KIYAGRTEDCTADN
+1948 
-1962 CVITV
+1962 
-1967 EKGDLEIYAGNFSG
+1967 
-1981 TFNGDVTVNV
+1981 
-1991 SGTDEQ
+1991 
-1997 TKVNLNGTGVSTT
+1997 
-2010 TDGNV
+2010 
-2015 TFNVDGGN
+2015 
-2023 KAVYIGGF
+2023 
-2031 LGEVSGGN
+2031 
-2039 ITGTLTL
+2039 
-2046 NITGNPELSSYG
+2046 
-2058 TYKASVD
+2058 
-2065 KETFGV
+2065 
-2071 LDFTGADS
+2071 
-2079 EFVSANKD
+2079 
-2087 KFTKFAEI
+2087 
-2095 KGGASTAAD
+2095 
-2104 TAEILSLEEAADEE
+2104 
-2118 KEVYGPVVLPIYNEE
+2118 
-2133 TPVAGIEFYFD
+2133 
-2144 ELNSEETDEFFEE
+2144 
-2157 TEDKAEIKDNLT
+2157 
-2169 EE
+2169 

>member
-1 MTGYEGYVR
+1 MKYNLYKGAGAKKAVAMALAAAMTVGGAPAAYAADKSQIKDIPDNWAKQAVESAVENDLMTGYEGYVR

-84 RIFGITNGGESALE
+84 RIFGITNGAESALE

-155 SGEVSGDFDGNVFIG
+155 SGKVSGDFDGNVFIG
-170 SNNVTLSGT
+170 SNDVTLSGT

-244 KADKNYSSE
+244 KADKDYSSE

-261 NGENVHGKTETP
+261 NGKNVHGKTETP

-299 IDVAGAK
+299 INVAGAK

-320 TVTGEQIGDTG
+320 TVTGKQIGDTG

-349 PYADFYYAELGNEV
+349 PYADFYYAELGNDV
-363 TESSDIAKVSKS
+363 TEISDIAKVSKS
-375 KDEASS
+375 KDKASS
-381 LREEHVYDAVTSATN
+381 LRAEHVYDAVTSATN
-396 KKSKKYAATYITE
+396 KKSKGYGTTYTTNGE
-409 GSGTT
+409 GTT

-423 VKINAKLYAAA
+423 VKINSKLYAAA

-442 TTANK
+442 KTANK
-447 LAEIADSIET
+447 LAEIADSIAT
-457 VSSTLPSGYETY
+457 VSESLPEEYKTY

-478 SALTAAE
+478 TALTAAE
-485 GAGAVDSASTKAT
+485 GAGAVNAESTTAS

-510 DFTDMPSDIDTK
+510 DFDKMPSDIDPK

-534 GQKVALRHNENIYSK
+534 RQKVALRHGENIYSNK
-549 KEDIAFVVDDSFTEP
+549 KKQEIAFVVDDSFTEP
-564 HGNVLYGKRFKSLS
+564 HGNVLYGERFKSLS

-583 KITYLLSNKQSM
+583 KITYLLSNKKNM
-595 TLNVNLR
+595 ELNVKLR
-602 CAAQVPAENKVTVKS
+602 CAAQVPADNKVTVKS

-637 FKDTAEVSVKMGRKK
+637 FKDTAEVSVKMGRKR
-652 VLSSDKYLYDAS
+652 VLSSDKYSYEAS
-664 TGELK
+664 TGVLT

-685 HDTKEATT
+685 HDPAESET

-698 KVSFTLESDVAYDD
+698 KVSFTLESDVAYND

-717 SNYSSI
+717 SNYADV
-723 NVASIS
+723 NVDSIS
-729 AQKNVDKEKQAP
+729 AQKNIDKDKVEQAP
-741 AAVTDNGI
+741 DAVKDRKI
-749 INDNGFVDF
+749 INANGFVDF

-765 MKAKDSYK
+765 MKANDSYK

-802 AEYWAGEDVYKPS
+802 AEYWAGEEDVYKP
-815 NMEEASTEADSRGE
+815 ADMTANSDERDTHGE

-836 AVTRATANHGMHR
+836 AVTRATTNHGMHR
-849 GSFVQDAY
+849 GSYLQDAY
-857 ILGENGKEY
+857 VLGENGKEY
-866 KVAKWTDAN
+866 KLSYWTGKDD
-875 NAVLADGRTLTK
+875 AVLTDGSTLTK
-887 NTNRDTKETTL
+887 NTDRSTNTTTL
-898 SIGDETTKY
+898 TIKNGEETVETTKY

-920 AVDAADFHSLCEN
+920 SIEADKFHDFCSAYT
-933 RSVYGNG
+933 VYGNG
-940 STLAGGFSENNL
+940 STLRGGFDENNL
-952 KAYSETAYVDSTTNG
+952 KGYEETAYVDSTTNG
-967 LKEATLN
+967 LKEATQS
-974 GTTWS
+974 GSTWS
-979 FGARQTGSGSGI
+979 FGARQTGLGSGI
-991 LDEELHTASTITT
+991 LNKGIQTASEITT

-1041 GNDSTYSDPVI
+1041 GDDSTYTNPVR

-1058 AADNWMHKM
+1058 AADDWMHRL
-1067 MGIQLGLTDSARF
+1067 MGIQLGLTESLRF

-1086 NGIGYWKITVYAL
+1086 NGTGYWKITVYAL

-1117 VSEPMSEEQK
+1117 VSEPMSEEQEK
-1127 TQLTALKDEA
+1127 QLTALKDEA

-1158 DHYEE
+1158 EHYNE
-1163 AVALLKKSDATSAE
+1163 AVALLKNAEATSSE
-1177 AEELLE
+1177 AKELLE
-1183 ELPALIAAVKP
+1183 ELPVLIAAVKP
-1194 QTMEKTGEAVV
+1194 QTTEKTGEAEV
-1205 KETND
+1205 K
-1210 HTVIGEYT
+1210 GYGYT

-1225 DSEGK
+1225 DSKGK

-1236 NGTEPGT
+1236 NGTTEGSNT
-1243 YNASY
+1243 YW
-1248 WNKAKNYFSRFK
+1248 WNLAKGMFENFT
-1260 GKTASEIDGIDATS
+1260 GKTADNVDSVDAIS
-1274 GATVSLNAVK
+1274 GATVASNAIK

-1355 PVVVAGPS
+1355 SVVVAGPS
-1363 KDAHNINI
+1363 KADLNINI

-1392 VEGEKKSTI
+1392 VEGEKK
-1401 TSKKIKFIEIPSDAD
+1401 
-1416 LSGTKVYEGSAACDG
+1416 
-1431 AAGSPYTVKVK
+1431 
-1442 VTTINGK
+1442 NQ
-1449 ISKIEDNGTSPA
+1449 
-1461 DYTDEIFYGNA
+1461 
-1472 MGLGYSDESMSL
+1472 
-1484 KLKGKNLR
+1484 R
-1492 QIINAKTTPYAE
+1492 
-1504 DESYA
+1504 
-1509 ADAVSGATVSSN
+1509 
-1521 SVKYAVINALISSP
+1521 
-1535 VSESENTV
+1535 
-1543 SAPTV
+1543 
-1548 SAYESGFVVLNALN
+1548 
-1562 KKMNAVI
+1562 
-1569 TGNEDTTIRYTLD
+1569 
-1582 GTEPTAESA
+1582 
-1591 EIGKI
+1591 
-1596 GYFGDKDGVAFE
+1596 
-1608 AEPEKYPDGRIICL
+1608 
-1622 KVAAFNSEGQ
+1622 
-1632 KSDTVTKY
+1632 
-1640 FVFANTNSTH
+1640 
-1650 SYEVGS
+1650 
-1656 YTGKSGST
+1656 
-1664 SVNVTVEDPSYSG
+1664 
-1677 KCLITNIQLDDESK
+1677 
-1691 KKYSAFAD
+1691 
-1699 EFLSRIYLKQNTAGV
+1699 
-1714 DSVKGHETECAEIL
+1714 
-1728 AAVKNALDNAYLP
+1728 
-1741 SKPTI
+1741 
-1746 TLSEEKNSYENS
+1746 
-1758 DLVGITF
+1758 
-1765 ATPTEGAEIY
+1765 
-1775 YTVDNSNTMSG
+1775 
-1786 STLSDPTKTG
+1786 
-1796 TKYEGTFNVNIE
+1796 
-1808 NKSGGKLYIRAAAKK
+1808 
-1823 DGKWSSTSRKD
+1823 
-1834 LTFLKGVKENAFV
+1834 
-1847 VNGTGYS
+1847 
-1854 SWNDA
+1854 
-1859 VSAINSLEN
+1859 
-1868 GGTIVL
+1868 
-1874 NDDVELSN
+1874 
-1882 ESVMPTK
+1882 
-1889 PCTIK
+1889 
-1894 SADGNAY
+1894 
-1901 KVKANILNAQADVV
+1901 
-1915 FDGITYD
+1915 
-1922 ISRVY
+1922 
-1927 ANGHSVTVK
+1927 
-1936 DTITYKKSWLGR
+1936 
-1948 KIYAGRTEDCTADN
+1948 
-1962 CVITV
+1962 
-1967 EKGDLEIYAGNFSG
+1967 
-1981 TFNGDVTVNV
+1981 
-1991 SGTDEQ
+1991 
-1997 TKVNLNGTGVSTT
+1997 
-2010 TDGNV
+2010 
-2015 TFNVDGGN
+2015 
-2023 KAVYIGGF
+2023 
-2031 LGEVSGGN
+2031 
-2039 ITGTLTL
+2039 
-2046 NITGNPELSSYG
+2046 
-2058 TYKASVD
+2058 
-2065 KETFGV
+2065 
-2071 LDFTGADS
+2071 
-2079 EFVSANKD
+2079 
-2087 KFTKFAEI
+2087 
-2095 KGGASTAAD
+2095 
-2104 TAEILSLEEAADEE
+2104 
-2118 KEVYGPVVLPIYNEE
+2118 
-2133 TPVAGIEFYFD
+2133 
-2144 ELNSEETDEFFEE
+2144 
-2157 TEDKAEIKDNLT
+2157 
-2169 EE
+2169 

>member
-84 RIFGITNGGESALE
+84 RIFGITNGAESALE

-155 SGEVSGDFDGNVFIG
+155 SGKVSGDFDGNVFIG
-170 SNNVTLSGT
+170 SNDVTLSGT

-244 KADKNYSSE
+244 KADKDYSSE

-261 NGENVHGKTETP
+261 NGKNVHGKTETP

-299 IDVAGAK
+299 INVAGAK

-320 TVTGEQIGDTG
+320 TVTGKQIGDTG

-349 PYADFYYAELGNEV
+349 PYADFYYAELGNDV
-363 TESSDIAKVSKS
+363 TEISDIAKVSKS
-375 KDEASS
+375 KDKASS
-381 LREEHVYDAVTSATN
+381 LRAEHVYDAVTSATN
-396 KKSKKYAATYITE
+396 KKSKGYGTTYTTNGE
-409 GSGTT
+409 GTT

-423 VKINAKLYAAA
+423 VKINSKLYAAA

-442 TTANK
+442 KTANK
-447 LAEIADSIET
+447 LAEIADSIAT
-457 VSSTLPSGYETY
+457 VSESLPEEYKTY

-478 SALTAAE
+478 TALTAAE
-485 GAGAVDSASTKAT
+485 GAGAVNAESTTAS

-510 DFTDMPSDIDTK
+510 DFDKMPSDIDPK

-534 GQKVALRHNENIYSK
+534 RQKVALRHGENIYSNK
-549 KEDIAFVVDDSFTEP
+549 KKQEIAFVVDDSFTEP
-564 HGNVLYGKRFKSLS
+564 HGNVLYGERFKILS

-617 QTKYVLGQGATVTL
+617 QTKYVLEQGATVTL

-637 FKDTAEVSVKMGRKK
+637 FKDTAEVSVKMGRKR
-652 VLSSDKYLYDAS
+652 VLSSDKYSYEAS
-664 TGELK
+664 TGVLT

-685 HDTKEATT
+685 HDPAESET

-698 KVSFTLESDVAYDD
+698 KVSFTLESATAYDD
-712 TTKSV
+712 TTKSIAD
-717 SNYSSI
+717 YSSI
-723 NVASIS
+723 KDKVASIS
-729 AQKNVDKEKQAP
+729 AQKNVDKEKQP
-741 AAVTDNGI
+741 PDAVKDNGI
-749 INDNGFVDF
+749 INANGFVDF

-778 TEGDS
+778 TGGDS

-802 AEYWAGEDVYKPS
+802 AEYWAGEEDVYKP
-815 NMEEASTEADSRGE
+815 ADMTANSDERDTHGE

-836 AVTRATANHGMHR
+836 AVTRATAIHGMHR

-857 ILGENGKEY
+857 ILGDNQKEY
-866 KVAKWTDAN
+866 KVAKWTDKD
-875 NAVLADGRTLTK
+875 NAVLADGNTLTK
-887 NTNRDTKETTL
+887 AKAGDATTLTIRKASGGEIETTN
-898 SIGDETTKY
+898 Y

-920 AVDAADFHSLCEN
+920 AVDAADFHSLCAN

-940 STLAGGFSENNL
+940 SVITGGFDENNL
-952 KAYSETAYVDSTTNG
+952 KGYEETAYVDSKTNG
-967 LKEATLN
+967 LKEATQS
-974 GTTWS
+974 GSTWS
-979 FGARQTGSGSGI
+979 FGARQTGSSSGI
-991 LDEELHTASTITT
+991 LNKGIQTASEITT
-1004 TPKENVGSYGEKIR
+1004 TPKTGTGVGTYGEKIR
-1018 VDLTGDDY
+1018 VDLTGNDY

-1041 GNDSTYSDPVI
+1041 GNDGTYSDPVI

-1058 AADNWMHKM
+1058 AADNWMHKK
-1067 MGIQLGLTDSARF
+1067 MGIQLGLTDSLRF

-1086 NGIGYWKITVYAL
+1086 NGTGYWKITVYAL

-1117 VSEPMSEEQK
+1117 ASEPMSEEQK
-1127 TQLTALKDEA
+1127 TQLTALRAEAAQLLASRPNDSELNEDAKSKWNDLASHKTEADE
-1137 KALLDKHGEV
+1137 
-1147 LDGESDWKALK
+1147 
-1158 DHYEE
+1158 
-1163 AVALLKKSDATSAE
+1163 LLKKTDATAAE
-1177 AEELLE
+1177 ATD
-1183 ELPALIAAVKP
+1183 LIADLQGRIDAVKALTP
-1194 QTMEKTGEAVV
+1194 SAPSTTEKTGEAVV
-1205 KETND
+1205 KATD
-1210 HTVIGEYT
+1210 DLTVIGEYT

-1225 DSEGK
+1225 NSEGK
-1230 IVSVTD
+1230 IVSVVD
-1236 NGTEPGT
+1236 NGTEPGKS
-1243 YNASY
+1243 NASF
-1248 WNKAKNYFSRFK
+1248 WKTAKSYFSRFT
-1260 GKTASEIDGIDATS
+1260 GKTANEIDGIDATS

-1294 ATTLEAPTIS
+1294 ATTLAAPTID

-1334 KEGENADASDITNWV
+1334 KEGENADASDITDWV

-1363 KDAHNINI
+1363 KDALNINI

-1392 VEGEKKSTI
+1392 VEGEKK
-1401 TSKKIKFIEIPSDAD
+1401 
-1416 LSGTKVYEGSAACDG
+1416 
-1431 AAGSPYTVKVK
+1431 
-1442 VTTINGK
+1442 IN
-1449 ISKIEDNGTSPA
+1449 D
-1461 DYTDEIFYGNA
+1461 
-1472 MGLGYSDESMSL
+1472 
-1484 KLKGKNLR
+1484 
-1492 QIINAKTTPYAE
+1492 
-1504 DESYA
+1504 
-1509 ADAVSGATVSSN
+1509 
-1521 SVKYAVINALISSP
+1521 
-1535 VSESENTV
+1535 
-1543 SAPTV
+1543 
-1548 SAYESGFVVLNALN
+1548 
-1562 KKMNAVI
+1562 
-1569 TGNEDTTIRYTLD
+1569 
-1582 GTEPTAESA
+1582 
-1591 EIGKI
+1591 
-1596 GYFGDKDGVAFE
+1596 
-1608 AEPEKYPDGRIICL
+1608 
-1622 KVAAFNSEGQ
+1622 
-1632 KSDTVTKY
+1632 
-1640 FVFANTNSTH
+1640 
-1650 SYEVGS
+1650 
-1656 YTGKSGST
+1656 
-1664 SVNVTVEDPSYSG
+1664 
-1677 KCLITNIQLDDESK
+1677 
-1691 KKYSAFAD
+1691 
-1699 EFLSRIYLKQNTAGV
+1699 
-1714 DSVKGHETECAEIL
+1714 
-1728 AAVKNALDNAYLP
+1728 
-1741 SKPTI
+1741 
-1746 TLSEEKNSYENS
+1746 
-1758 DLVGITF
+1758 
-1765 ATPTEGAEIY
+1765 
-1775 YTVDNSNTMSG
+1775 
-1786 STLSDPTKTG
+1786 
-1796 TKYEGTFNVNIE
+1796 NIE
-1808 NKSGGKLYIRAAAKK
+1808 
-1823 DGKWSSTSRKD
+1823 
-1834 LTFLKGVKENAFV
+1834 EN
-1847 VNGTGYS
+1847 
-1854 SWNDA
+1854 
-1859 VSAINSLEN
+1859 
-1868 GGTIVL
+1868 
-1874 NDDVELSN
+1874 
-1882 ESVMPTK
+1882 
-1889 PCTIK
+1889 
-1894 SADGNAY
+1894 
-1901 KVKANILNAQADVV
+1901 
-1915 FDGITYD
+1915 
-1922 ISRVY
+1922 
-1927 ANGHSVTVK
+1927 
-1936 DTITYKKSWLGR
+1936 
-1948 KIYAGRTEDCTADN
+1948 
-1962 CVITV
+1962 
-1967 EKGDLEIYAGNFSG
+1967 
-1981 TFNGDVTVNV
+1981 
-1991 SGTDEQ
+1991 
-1997 TKVNLNGTGVSTT
+1997 
-2010 TDGNV
+2010 
-2015 TFNVDGGN
+2015 
-2023 KAVYIGGF
+2023 
-2031 LGEVSGGN
+2031 
-2039 ITGTLTL
+2039 
-2046 NITGNPELSSYG
+2046 
-2058 TYKASVD
+2058 
-2065 KETFGV
+2065 
-2071 LDFTGADS
+2071 
-2079 EFVSANKD
+2079 
-2087 KFTKFAEI
+2087 
-2095 KGGASTAAD
+2095 
-2104 TAEILSLEEAADEE
+2104 
-2118 KEVYGPVVLPIYNEE
+2118 
-2133 TPVAGIEFYFD
+2133 
-2144 ELNSEETDEFFEE
+2144 
-2157 TEDKAEIKDNLT
+2157 
-2169 EE
+2169 

>member
-1 MTGYEGYVR
+1 MKYNLYKGAGAKKAVAMALAAAMTVGGAPAAYAADKSQIKDIPDNWAKQAVESAVENDLMTGYEGYVR

-170 SNNVTLSGT
+170 SNDVTLSGT

-218 DGNLVITGSGK
+218 DGNLVITGSGEI
-229 TPEIKTD
+229 PEIKTD

-273 ADTKKNTHGSHHGG
+273 ADTKKNTQRSHHGG

-299 IDVAGAK
+299 IDVDGAK

-337 AEDKDVYGVANV
+337 AKDKDVYGVANV
-349 PYADFYYAELGNEV
+349 PYADFYYAELGNKV
-363 TESSDIAKVSKS
+363 TETNDIADISKSSDK
-375 KDEASS
+375 ASL

-396 KKSKKYAATYITE
+396 NKSKKYGTTYTTDGE
-409 GSGTT
+409 GTT

-423 VKINAKLYAAA
+423 VKINSKLYAAA

-447 LAEIADSIET
+447 LAEIADSIAT
-457 VSSTLPSGYETY
+457 VSESLPEEYKTY

-478 SALTAAE
+478 TALTAAE
-485 GAGAVDSASTKAT
+485 GAGAVDSANTKAT

-510 DFTDMPSDIDTK
+510 DFKNMPDDIVPR

-549 KEDIAFVVDDSFTEP
+549 KEEIAFVVDDSFTEA
-564 HGNVLYGKRFKSLS
+564 HGYKLYGKRFKSLS

-583 KITYLLSNKQSM
+583 KITYLLSNKKNM
-595 TLNVNLR
+595 ELKVNLR

-637 FKDTAEVSVKMGRKK
+637 FKDTAEVSVKMGRKR
-652 VLSSDKYLYDAS
+652 VLSSDKYSYDAS

-685 HDTKEATT
+685 HDPAESAT

-717 SNYSSI
+717 SNYASV

-729 AQKNVDKEKQAP
+729 AQKNVDKGEKGP
-741 AAVTDNGI
+741 DAVKDNGI

-758 SNKAFEG
+758 SNIAFKG

-802 AEYWAGEDVYKPS
+802 AEYWAGEDVYQPD
-815 NMEEASTEADSRGE
+815 NMEEASTEVDSRGE

-940 STLAGGFSENNL
+940 SVITGGYTEVKLA
-952 KAYSETAYVDSTTNG
+952 AYSETAYVDAATNG

-974 GTTWS
+974 GSTWS
-979 FGARQTGSGSGI
+979 FGARQTGSSSGI
-991 LDEELHTASTITT
+991 LDEETQTAKAITPT
-1004 TPKENVGSYGEKIR
+1004 LQKKSDKQPVGNFGEMIR
-1018 VDLTGDDY
+1018 INFTGDDY
-1026 GALGSQM
+1026 GKLGSQM

-1041 GNDSTYSDPVI
+1041 GDDSTYTNAI
-1052 SYGTKF
+1052 ASYGTKF
-1058 AADNWMHKM
+1058 AADNWMHKS
-1067 MGIQLGLTDSARF
+1067 MGIQLGLTDSLRC
-1080 QLPSGY
+1080 QLPENSDGT
-1086 NGIGYWKITVYAL
+1086 GYWKVTIYAL
-1099 GYEDYST
+1099 GYNDFSYEFKAEADNVKT
-1106 TFELTA
+1106 PEAATA
-1112 ANIAG
+1112 
-1117 VSEPMSEEQK
+1117 MTEEQK
-1127 TQLTALKDEA
+1127 RQLTALRDEA
-1137 KALLDKHGEV
+1137 VQLLESRPDDSGLNEDAKFKWNDLASHKTEADELLAKTDATAAEATELIVDLRGRIDAVKAL
-1147 LDGESDWKALK
+1147 
-1158 DHYEE
+1158 
-1163 AVALLKKSDATSAE
+1163 TPSAPSTTE
-1177 AEELLE
+1177 R
-1183 ELPALIAAVKP
+1183 
-1194 QTMEKTGEAVV
+1194 TGEAEVTGYGY
-1205 KETND
+1205 K
-1210 HTVIGEYT
+1210 

-1225 DSEGK
+1225 DSKGK

-1236 NGTEPGT
+1236 NGTTEGSNT
-1243 YNASY
+1243 YW
-1248 WNKAKNYFSRFK
+1248 WNLAKGMFENFT
-1260 GKTASEIDGIDATS
+1260 GKTADNVDSVDAIS
-1274 GATVSLNAVK
+1274 GATVASNAIK

-1334 KEGENADASDITNWV
+1334 KEGENADASDITDWV

-1355 PVVVAGPS
+1355 SVVVAGPS
-1363 KDAHNINI
+1363 KDALNINI

-1392 VEGEKKSTI
+1392 VEGEKK
-1401 TSKKIKFIEIPSDAD
+1401 
-1416 LSGTKVYEGSAACDG
+1416 
-1431 AAGSPYTVKVK
+1431 
-1442 VTTINGK
+1442 NQ
-1449 ISKIEDNGTSPA
+1449 
-1461 DYTDEIFYGNA
+1461 
-1472 MGLGYSDESMSL
+1472 
-1484 KLKGKNLR
+1484 R
-1492 QIINAKTTPYAE
+1492 
-1504 DESYA
+1504 
-1509 ADAVSGATVSSN
+1509 
-1521 SVKYAVINALISSP
+1521 
-1535 VSESENTV
+1535 
-1543 SAPTV
+1543 
-1548 SAYESGFVVLNALN
+1548 
-1562 KKMNAVI
+1562 
-1569 TGNEDTTIRYTLD
+1569 
-1582 GTEPTAESA
+1582 
-1591 EIGKI
+1591 
-1596 GYFGDKDGVAFE
+1596 
-1608 AEPEKYPDGRIICL
+1608 
-1622 KVAAFNSEGQ
+1622 
-1632 KSDTVTKY
+1632 
-1640 FVFANTNSTH
+1640 
-1650 SYEVGS
+1650 
-1656 YTGKSGST
+1656 
-1664 SVNVTVEDPSYSG
+1664 
-1677 KCLITNIQLDDESK
+1677 
-1691 KKYSAFAD
+1691 
-1699 EFLSRIYLKQNTAGV
+1699 
-1714 DSVKGHETECAEIL
+1714 
-1728 AAVKNALDNAYLP
+1728 
-1741 SKPTI
+1741 
-1746 TLSEEKNSYENS
+1746 
-1758 DLVGITF
+1758 
-1765 ATPTEGAEIY
+1765 
-1775 YTVDNSNTMSG
+1775 
-1786 STLSDPTKTG
+1786 
-1796 TKYEGTFNVNIE
+1796 
-1808 NKSGGKLYIRAAAKK
+1808 
-1823 DGKWSSTSRKD
+1823 
-1834 LTFLKGVKENAFV
+1834 
-1847 VNGTGYS
+1847 
-1854 SWNDA
+1854 
-1859 VSAINSLEN
+1859 
-1868 GGTIVL
+1868 
-1874 NDDVELSN
+1874 
-1882 ESVMPTK
+1882 
-1889 PCTIK
+1889 
-1894 SADGNAY
+1894 
-1901 KVKANILNAQADVV
+1901 
-1915 FDGITYD
+1915 
-1922 ISRVY
+1922 
-1927 ANGHSVTVK
+1927 
-1936 DTITYKKSWLGR
+1936 
-1948 KIYAGRTEDCTADN
+1948 
-1962 CVITV
+1962 
-1967 EKGDLEIYAGNFSG
+1967 
-1981 TFNGDVTVNV
+1981 
-1991 SGTDEQ
+1991 
-1997 TKVNLNGTGVSTT
+1997 
-2010 TDGNV
+2010 
-2015 TFNVDGGN
+2015 
-2023 KAVYIGGF
+2023 
-2031 LGEVSGGN
+2031 
-2039 ITGTLTL
+2039 
-2046 NITGNPELSSYG
+2046 
-2058 TYKASVD
+2058 
-2065 KETFGV
+2065 
-2071 LDFTGADS
+2071 
-2079 EFVSANKD
+2079 
-2087 KFTKFAEI
+2087 
-2095 KGGASTAAD
+2095 
-2104 TAEILSLEEAADEE
+2104 
-2118 KEVYGPVVLPIYNEE
+2118 
-2133 TPVAGIEFYFD
+2133 
-2144 ELNSEETDEFFEE
+2144 
-2157 TEDKAEIKDNLT
+2157 
-2169 EE
+2169 

>member
-1 MTGYEGYVR
+1 MKYNLYKGAGAKKAVAMALAAAMTVGGAPAAYAADKSQIKDIPNNWAKQAVESAVENDLMTGYEGYVR

-43 SSDWFYDAMAKIVK
+43 SSNWFYDAMAKIVK

-170 SNNVTLSGT
+170 SNDVTLSGT

-261 NGENVHGKTETP
+261 NGKNVHGKTETP

-299 IDVAGAK
+299 IDVDGAK

-337 AEDKDVYGVANV
+337 AKDKDVYGVANV
-349 PYADFYYAELGNEV
+349 PYADFYYAELGNDV
-363 TESSDIAKVSKS
+363 TESSDIAAVSKS
-375 KDEASS
+375 SDKASL

-396 KKSKKYAATYITE
+396 KKSKGYAATYITE

-423 VKINAKLYAAA
+423 VKINSKLYAAA

-442 TTANK
+442 KTENK

-457 VSSTLPSGYETY
+457 VSSTLPEEYKTY

-478 SALTAAE
+478 TALTAAE
-485 GAGAVDSASTKAT
+485 GAGAVNAESTTALIK
-498 ITSTS
+498 STS
-503 PWGNYQI
+503 SWGNYQI
-510 DFTDMPSDIDTK
+510 NFTDMPKDISTT
-522 TNVLGVVLETED
+522 TNVLGVVLETSE
-534 GQKVALRHNENIYSK
+534 GQKVALRHSENIYLKSK
-549 KEDIAFVVDDSFTEP
+549 EIAFVVDDSFTER
-564 HGNVLYGKRFKSLS
+564 HGYVLYGKRFKSLS
-578 GKTIT
+578 GQTIT

-602 CAAQVPAENKVTVKS
+602 CATQVSSDSKVTVKD
-617 QTKYVLGQGATVTL
+617 QTKYVLNTGATVTL
-631 DTSKLL
+631 DTSKLP
-637 FKDTAEVSVKMGRKK
+637 FKDTAEVTVKMGRDA
-652 VLSSDKYLYDAS
+652 LDNSKYSYNAS
-664 TGELK
+664 TGVLTIK
-669 INGNGG
+669 GNGG

-685 HDTKEATT
+685 HDPAETTT

-698 KVSFTLESDVAYDD
+698 NVSFTLESDVAYDD

-717 SNYSSI
+717 SNYSDI
-723 NVASIS
+723 HVGSIS
-729 AQKNVDKEKQAP
+729 AQKNVGKGEQAP
-741 AAVTDNGI
+741 AAVTDSGI
-749 INDNGFVDF
+749 INANGFVDF
-758 SNKAFEG
+758 SNDAFKG

-802 AEYWAGEDVYKPS
+802 AEYWAGEDVYKPD

-920 AVDAADFHSLCEN
+920 AVDAADFHSFCEN

-940 STLAGGFSENNL
+940 STLAGGYSENNL

-1158 DHYEE
+1158 EHYNE
-1163 AVALLKKSDATSAE
+1163 AVALLKNAEATSSE
-1177 AEELLE
+1177 AKELLE
-1183 ELPALIAAVKP
+1183 ELPVLIAAVKP
-1194 QTMEKTGEAVV
+1194 AEPETTTVYGEAQVSF
-1205 KETND
+1205 
-1210 HTVIGEYT
+1210 GYT
-1218 AKVKVTV
+1218 AKVKAVLNKDGT
-1225 DSEGK
+1225 

-1236 NGTEPGT
+1236 NGTDPGDMNSSFWK
-1243 YNASY
+1243 NAI
-1248 WNKAKNYFSRFK
+1248 NNITAKLK
-1260 GKTASEIDGIDATS
+1260 GKKVSELDTSNTADVVS
-1274 GATVSLNAVK
+1274 GATVSSQYIKKALKNA
-1284 SAVKSALGTT
+1284 T
-1294 ATTLEAPTIS
+1294 AEAPTTLEAPTIS

-1334 KEGENADASDITNWV
+1334 KEGENADASDITDWV

-1355 PVVVAGPS
+1355 SVVVAGPS
-1363 KDAHNINI
+1363 KDALNINI

-1392 VEGEKKSTI
+1392 VEGEKK
-1401 TSKKIKFIEIPSDAD
+1401 
-1416 LSGTKVYEGSAACDG
+1416 
-1431 AAGSPYTVKVK
+1431 
-1442 VTTINGK
+1442 IN
-1449 ISKIEDNGTSPA
+1449 D
-1461 DYTDEIFYGNA
+1461 
-1472 MGLGYSDESMSL
+1472 
-1484 KLKGKNLR
+1484 
-1492 QIINAKTTPYAE
+1492 
-1504 DESYA
+1504 
-1509 ADAVSGATVSSN
+1509 
-1521 SVKYAVINALISSP
+1521 
-1535 VSESENTV
+1535 
-1543 SAPTV
+1543 
-1548 SAYESGFVVLNALN
+1548 
-1562 KKMNAVI
+1562 
-1569 TGNEDTTIRYTLD
+1569 
-1582 GTEPTAESA
+1582 
-1591 EIGKI
+1591 
-1596 GYFGDKDGVAFE
+1596 
-1608 AEPEKYPDGRIICL
+1608 
-1622 KVAAFNSEGQ
+1622 
-1632 KSDTVTKY
+1632 
-1640 FVFANTNSTH
+1640 
-1650 SYEVGS
+1650 
-1656 YTGKSGST
+1656 
-1664 SVNVTVEDPSYSG
+1664 
-1677 KCLITNIQLDDESK
+1677 
-1691 KKYSAFAD
+1691 
-1699 EFLSRIYLKQNTAGV
+1699 
-1714 DSVKGHETECAEIL
+1714 
-1728 AAVKNALDNAYLP
+1728 
-1741 SKPTI
+1741 
-1746 TLSEEKNSYENS
+1746 
-1758 DLVGITF
+1758 
-1765 ATPTEGAEIY
+1765 
-1775 YTVDNSNTMSG
+1775 
-1786 STLSDPTKTG
+1786 
-1796 TKYEGTFNVNIE
+1796 NIE
-1808 NKSGGKLYIRAAAKK
+1808 
-1823 DGKWSSTSRKD
+1823 
-1834 LTFLKGVKENAFV
+1834 EN
-1847 VNGTGYS
+1847 
-1854 SWNDA
+1854 
-1859 VSAINSLEN
+1859 
-1868 GGTIVL
+1868 
-1874 NDDVELSN
+1874 
-1882 ESVMPTK
+1882 
-1889 PCTIK
+1889 
-1894 SADGNAY
+1894 
-1901 KVKANILNAQADVV
+1901 
-1915 FDGITYD
+1915 
-1922 ISRVY
+1922 
-1927 ANGHSVTVK
+1927 
-1936 DTITYKKSWLGR
+1936 
-1948 KIYAGRTEDCTADN
+1948 
-1962 CVITV
+1962 
-1967 EKGDLEIYAGNFSG
+1967 
-1981 TFNGDVTVNV
+1981 
-1991 SGTDEQ
+1991 
-1997 TKVNLNGTGVSTT
+1997 
-2010 TDGNV
+2010 
-2015 TFNVDGGN
+2015 
-2023 KAVYIGGF
+2023 
-2031 LGEVSGGN
+2031 
-2039 ITGTLTL
+2039 
-2046 NITGNPELSSYG
+2046 
-2058 TYKASVD
+2058 
-2065 KETFGV
+2065 
-2071 LDFTGADS
+2071 
-2079 EFVSANKD
+2079 
-2087 KFTKFAEI
+2087 
-2095 KGGASTAAD
+2095 
-2104 TAEILSLEEAADEE
+2104 
-2118 KEVYGPVVLPIYNEE
+2118 
-2133 TPVAGIEFYFD
+2133 
-2144 ELNSEETDEFFEE
+2144 
-2157 TEDKAEIKDNLT
+2157 
-2169 EE
+2169 